1 MSKIILM
8 MLLLMS
14 NSAMAGWSKVTV
26 NEEVT
31 IYAELSSLNKSND
44 KVKMWDLTDL
54 KSKSTA
60 NKFQSIKTFHE
71 YDCKLQKSRIL
82 AYTMYSGNMGNGNVL
97 SSSNYA
103 HDWLPVKSG
112 GGVMI
117 LWNTACGKK

>member
-31 IYAELSSLNKSND
+31 IYAELSSLNKNSD

-112 GGVMI
+112 GGVMT